1 MRITRNPSGSANV
14 VLCAAQYGARHLQ
27 EPTVGAVGRD
37 LSGRALIGQPG
48 CLQIELMLDSP
59 QGLRRDLAAVW
70 GSAQVTLPA
79 LDIAPPA
86 VFSPKAEVAIDTLH
100 HTVTQ

>member
-1 MRITRNPSGSANV
+1 MSTVEKVA
-14 VLCAAQYGARHLQ
+14 GAL
-27 EPTVGAVGRD
+27 GK
-37 LSGRALIGQPG
+37 
-48 CLQIELMLDSP
+48 
-59 QGLRRDLAAVW
+59 GLAAAVW

-79 LDIAPPA
+79 LAIAPPA